1 LSCPGSL
8 SLSSNLP
15 CYLDRLPFAAHHHLK
30 SLAMDEKTAST
41 SDLRRKMTYRKPA
54 PEFVPSPPSSPVV
67 QEPLDVPVTSE
78 EVPPPLPERWRDTIE
93 QATSIHTIDLDGA
106 NSKSS
111 FYPAEQSTL
120 YDAQISLLSRGSV
133 SSDSPSAFS
142 QRSPSRGPR
151 KQRQYR
157 PPTPPIPAVRR
168 KERMDEDAATFVT
181 VDRPVRELK
190 DGGYPILS
198 GQPSFMTE
206 KSQSSYGLTST
217 PTLYSGT
224 YPSEVADEG
233 CVRGEHDVSTILP
246 MYIVQ
251 RPVAKKRQRRNCSSF
266 WAKVSKWFRC
276 TH

>member
-1 LSCPGSL
+1 
-8 SLSSNLP
+8 
-15 CYLDRLPFAAHHHLK
+15 
-30 SLAMDEKTAST
+30 MDEKTAST

-54 PEFVPSPPSSPVV
+54 PEFVPSPPASPVV
-67 QEPLDVPVTSE
+67 QEPSDVPVTSE
-78 EVPPPLPERWRDTIE
+78 QMPPPLPERWRDTIE
-93 QATSIHTIDLDGA
+93 HAISIHTIDLDGV

-111 FYPAEQSTL
+111 FYTAEQSTL
-120 YDAQISLLSRGSV
+120 YDNQISLLSRGSV
-133 SSDSPSAFS
+133 SSESPSAFS

-151 KQRQYR
+151 KQYQYR
-157 PPTPPIPAVRR
+157 PPTPPIPAARR
-168 KERMDEDAATFVT
+168 KERLDEDAATFVT

-190 DGGYPILS
+190 DSGYPILS

-217 PTLYSGT
+217 FYSGA

-233 CVRGEHDVSTILP
+233 GCARGEHDVSTILP

-251 RPVAKKRQRRNCSSF
+251 RPVAKKRQRQNCSSF
-266 WAKVSKWFRC
+266 WARVSNWFRC